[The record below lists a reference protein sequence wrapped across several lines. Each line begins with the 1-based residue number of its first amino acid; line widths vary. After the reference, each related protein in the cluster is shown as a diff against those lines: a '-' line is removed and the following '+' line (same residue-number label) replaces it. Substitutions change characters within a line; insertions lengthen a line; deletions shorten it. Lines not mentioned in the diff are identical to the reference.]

1 MNRKDWFIVLLLL
14 TVLICIVVFI
24 SPVNWLHLEPK
35 EGSSGISSWE
45 YIPGDMVSED
55 YEAAVNSTVV
65 WKPLTELTE
74 EMTVESEILWLRGR
88 LPEEFNVYSPALF
101 LELDFPVE
109 VFAEGKSIYSYGSV
123 EDINRVLAFDHLV
136 PVEDSYRGK
145 LIYFRY
151 PLRKALTQSE
161 LRYLTGWDMVSEKEK
176 TAQLVFRQMYQ
187 LFLCSMGVFVGL
199 CLIGVAAFQKLKRG
213 SEAGLLANAGIFLGL
228 ISINIINSLYVVCI
242 AINDPVATFYLDYI
256 SFFLIPYSAGSFILE
271 LIKNG
276 PGKTIRM
283 INRVFLLFL
292 IAVLILSRVP
302 GFDISRSDYVFDII
316 FLSYSIFMMLLLFK
330 EFREGNKD
338 LKLIMA
344 GLLFIGITGVID
356 ILSLL
361 KVTRFYTGVTH
372 LGIFVLSLC
381 MVAFFALRYQRLFED
396 VMTANTLLVR
406 SKEEIESINR
416 DLDRK
421 VVEKTAAIRNLFDNA
436 EQGFLSFGKELR
448 VDGEYSLKC
457 REIFGFD
464 ISGQSLP
471 ELIGGGDAELKDFAQ
486 TLLKSVFDP
495 EDRARCEVYLSLLPG
510 ELNISGKLVSLDYKM
525 IDRNTDASD
534 PLCMVIL
541 TDVTERKSLETSL
554 ERERSIL
561 KMCVAVVANHTD
573 FVNTIAE
580 YNEFC
585 SSRISE
591 ILDGPSPA
599 EDKYTE
605 LFRLVHTFKG
615 TFAYFGMKNSTAKL
629 HGLETEIYD
638 LGQKGMGLSRLKG
651 LFAGSHPGQWLEGD
665 FEILRN
671 LLGERY
677 LKLDKLVVAEESRLK
692 EIEDRILSA
701 FAGDKGNKLV
711 KEIRRLRYRTLKDM
725 LGHYPAYC
733 MRLAERLEKQLAEFY
748 IQGSD
753 IEVDPDVYSGLC
765 KSMVHIFRNLTD
777 HGLEVPEERVHK
789 GKSETGSI
797 TCSIAVVGDHIEI
810 TAADDGAGI
819 DIEETRKIAM
829 AKGLVEEEAAAA
841 ASEAEILQMLFT
853 DGFST
858 VREVTELSGR
868 GVGLSAVKAEVMKL
882 KGSIEVRSRKSIG
895 TSYRITVPLL
905 D

>member
-14 TVLICIVVFI
+14 TVLMCVVVFI

-55 YEAAVNSTVV
+55 YEAAGNSIEG

-74 EMTVESEILWLRGR
+74 DMTVEPGILWLRGR
-88 LPEEFNVYSPALF
+88 LSEELNVYSPALF

-109 VFAEGKSIYSYGSV
+109 VFVEGQSIYSYGSV
-123 EDINRVLAFDHLV
+123 EDINRVLAFDHIV

-151 PLRKALTQSE
+151 PLRKAMTQSE
-161 LRYLTGWDMVSEKEK
+161 LRYLTGWDMVSEREK
-176 TAQLVFRQMYQ
+176 TAQLIFRQMYP

-199 CLIGVAAFQKLKRG
+199 CLMGVAVFQKLKRG
-213 SEAGLLANAGIFLGL
+213 SEAGLLANAGIFLAL
-228 ISINIINSLYVVCI
+228 ISINIINSLYVVCM
-242 AINDPVATFYLDYI
+242 ALNNPVATFYLDYI
-256 SFFLIPYSAGSFILE
+256 SYFLIPYSAGSFILE
-271 LIKNG
+271 LIKTG
-276 PGKTIRM
+276 PRKTISI

-292 IAVLILSRVP
+292 IAVLMLSRVP

-316 FLSYSIFMMLLLFK
+316 FLSYSIFMMRLLFK
-330 EFREGNKD
+330 EFSEGNKD

-361 KVTRFYTGVTH
+361 KVARFYTGVTH

-421 VVEKTAAIRNLFDNA
+421 VIEKTAAIRNLFDNA
-436 EQGFLSFGKELR
+436 EQGFLSFGKELT
-448 VDGEYSLKC
+448 VDSEYSLKC
-457 REIFGFD
+457 CEIFGCD
-464 ISGQSLP
+464 IGGQSLP
-471 ELIGGGDAELKDFAQ
+471 ELISGGDVELEDFVQA
-486 TLLKSVFDP
+486 LLKSVFDP
-495 EDRARCEVYLSLLPG
+495 DDAARREVYLSLLPE
-510 ELNISGKLVSLDYKM
+510 ELKVCGKTVSLDYKM
-525 IDRNTDASD
+525 IDRDTEASD
-534 PLCMVIL
+534 PICMVIL

-573 FVNTIAE
+573 FVNTVTD
-580 YNEFC
+580 YNYFC
-585 SSRISE
+585 SCRIGE
-591 ILDGPSPA
+591 ILDSSSPV
-599 EDKYTE
+599 ESKYAE

-615 TFAYFGMKNSTAKL
+615 TFAYFEMKNTTVKL
-629 HGLETEIYD
+629 HKLETEIYK
-638 LGQKGMGLSRLKG
+638 LGQQGMGPGLLKE
-651 LFAGSHPGQWLEGD
+651 LFEGISPSGWLEED
-665 FEILRN
+665 YDILRN

-677 LKLDKLVVAEESRLK
+677 LKLDRLVVAEESRIR
-692 EIEDRILSA
+692 EIEDKILSA
-701 FAGDKGNKLV
+701 FTGEEGNRLV
-711 KEIRRLRYRTLKDM
+711 KEIKRLRYRTLKDM
-725 LGHYPAYC
+725 LGHYPVYC
-733 MRLAERLEKQLAEFY
+733 QRLAERLEKQLAEFE

-753 IEVDPDVYSGLC
+753 IEVDPEVYSGLC
-765 KSMVHIFRNLTD
+765 KSMVHIFRNLAD
-777 HGLEVPEERVHK
+777 HGIEAPEERVYQ
-789 GKSETGSI
+789 GKSEIGNI
-797 TCSIAVVGDHIEI
+797 TCSIIVNRGCVEI
-810 TAADDGAGI
+810 IAADDGSGI
-819 DIEETRKIAM
+819 DMEETREIAV
-829 AKGLVEEEAAAA
+829 ARGLLAAEEAVA
-841 ASEAEILQMLFT
+841 ASEEKMLELLFA

-858 VREVTELSGR
+858 VREVNELSGR
-868 GVGLSAVKAEVMKL
+868 GVGLAAVKAEVMKL
-882 KGSIEVRSRKSIG
+882 KGSIEVRSRKGIG
-895 TSYRITVPLL
+895 TSYHITVPLL